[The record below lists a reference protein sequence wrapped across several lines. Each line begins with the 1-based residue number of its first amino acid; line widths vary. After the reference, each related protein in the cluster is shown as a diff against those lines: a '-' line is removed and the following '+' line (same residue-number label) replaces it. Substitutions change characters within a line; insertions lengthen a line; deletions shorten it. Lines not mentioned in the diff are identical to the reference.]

1 MPFESL
7 SERFQAAFKKLRGK
21 GKLSEE
27 DVSEALKEM
36 RRALLEA
43 DVNFAVTKDFIKK
56 VKEKAVGEEVFGSLN
71 ASQTVIK
78 IVRDELTELLGGTQ
92 SRITISP
99 KPPTIIMLVGLQGAG
114 KTTTAAKLAK
124 KLKSQGKSPLMV
136 AADVYRPAAITQLQ
150 VLGQELDMPVY
161 TEEGSKN
168 PVAIAQHAI
177 PYATSHLRDVVI
189 IDTAGRLHINETLM
203 DELINIKNEVHPHEI
218 LLVVDAMTGQD
229 AVTAASA
236 FDKALGIDGIIMTK
250 LDGDARGGAALSIKA
265 VTGKPIKFIGVS
277 EKLDGLEEF
286 HPNRYASR
294 RSRSACGARRHG
306 QPELVET
313 IIEKAQAAFDEES
326 MENMKKTMKSGTF
339 TFDDFLSQLHMIKK
353 MGNMGSLL
361 SLIPGIG
368 KYKKE
373 LDKVDMDG
381 KEFKRIEA
389 IITSMTA
396 QERSSANPKMLI
408 KDSRKRRIAKGSG
421 TRVQDVNRLI
431 KQFAEMQKMM
441 KQAKK
446 AQKNKRRGFMP
457 RLPF

>member
-27 DVSEALKEM
+27 DITEALKEM

-43 DVNFAVTKDFIKK
+43 DVNFTVTKDFIKK
-56 VKEKAVGEEVFGSLN
+56 VREKAVGEEIFGSLN

-78 IVRDELTELLGGTQ
+78 IVRDELAELLGGTQ
-92 SRITISP
+92 SRIAIAP

-124 KLKSQGKSPLMV
+124 KLKAQGKSPIMV
-136 AADVYRPAAITQLQ
+136 AGDVYRPAAITQLQ
-150 VLGQELDMPVY
+150 VLGKELDIPVY
-161 TEEGSKN
+161 TEEGSTD
-168 PVAIAQHAI
+168 PVQIAENAI
-177 PYATSHLRDVVI
+177 PYAVGHLRDVVI

-203 DELINIKNEVHPHEI
+203 DELIHIKEEVHPHEI

-236 FDKALGIDGIIMTK
+236 FDGALGIDGMIMTK

-294 RSRSACGARRHG
+294 ILDLGD
-306 QPELVET
+306 VET

-326 MENMKKTMKSGTF
+326 MANMKQTMKSGTF
-339 TFDDFLSQLHMIKK
+339 TFDDFLTQLHMIKK
-353 MGNMGSLL
+353 MGNMGSIM

-381 KEFKRIEA
+381 KELKHIEA

-396 QERSSANPKMLI
+396 QERSSGNPKMLI

-431 KQFAEMQKMM
+431 KQFTEMQKMM

-446 AQKNKRRGFMP
+446 AQQKRRGFIP

>member
-161 TEEGSKN
+161 TEEGSKD

-177 PYATSHLRDVVI
+177 PSATSHLRDVVI

-294 RSRSACGARRHG
+294 ILDLGD
-306 QPELVET
+306 VET

>member
-92 SRITISP
+92 SRITIAP

-161 TEEGSKN
+161 TEDGSKDL
-168 PVAIAQHAI
+168 VAIAQHAI

-203 DELINIKNEVHPHEI
+203 DELIHIKENVHPHEI

-236 FDKALGIDGIIMTK
+236 FDKALGIDGMIMTK

-277 EKLDGLEEF
+277 EKLDGIEEF

-294 RSRSACGARRHG
+294 ILDLGD
-306 QPELVET
+306 VET

-326 MENMKKTMKSGTF
+326 MENMKKTMKSGSF
-339 TFDDFLSQLHMIKK
+339 TFDDFLSQLQMIKK
-353 MGNMGSLL
+353 MGNMGSIL

-431 KQFAEMQKMM
+431 KQFTEMQKMM

-446 AQKNKRRGFMP
+446 AQKSKRRGFMP

>member
-43 DVNFAVTKDFIKK
+43 DVNFNVTKDFIKRI
-56 VKEKAVGEEVFGSLN
+56 KEKAVGEEVFSSLN

-78 IVRDELTELLGGTQ
+78 IVRDELTELLGSTQ
-92 SRITISP
+92 SRITISSR
-99 KPPTIIMLVGLQGAG
+99 PPTIVMLAGLQGAG

-124 KLKSQGKSPLMV
+124 KFVGQGKHPLLV
-136 AADVYRPAAITQLQ
+136 ACDVYRPAAIEQLQ
-150 VLGQELDMPVY
+150 VLGGDLSIPVY
-161 TEEGSKN
+161 TEEGSADA
-168 PVAIAQHAI
+168 VAIAQHAV

-189 IDTAGRLHINETLM
+189 IDTAGRLHIDETLM
-203 DELINIKNEVHPHEI
+203 DELVRIKEAVHPHEI

-236 FDKALGIDGIIMTK
+236 FDDALGIDGLVMTK

-277 EKLDGLEEF
+277 EKMDGLEEF

-294 RSRSACGARRHG
+294 ILDLGD
-306 QPELVET
+306 VET

-326 MENMKKTMKSGTF
+326 VADMQKVMRGNAF
-339 TFDDFLSQLHMIKK
+339 TFDDFLKQLQMIKK
-353 MGNMGSLL
+353 MGNLGGIL

-389 IITSMTA
+389 IITSMTIK
-396 QERSSANPKMLI
+396 ERMSTNPKLLI
-408 KDSRKRRIAKGSG
+408 KDSRKRRIANGSG
-421 TRVQDVNRLI
+421 TRVQDVNRLL
-431 KQFAEMQKMM
+431 KQFTEFQKMM
-441 KQAKK
+441 KQAQKSQKK
-446 AQKNKRRGFMP
+446 GRRFMP
-457 RLPF
+457 KLPF

>member
-27 DVSEALKEM
+27 DITEALKEM

-43 DVNFAVTKDFIKK
+43 DVNFTVTKDFIKK
-56 VKEKAVGEEVFGSLN
+56 VREKAVGEEIFGSLN

-78 IVRDELTELLGGTQ
+78 IVRDELAELLGGTQ
-92 SRITISP
+92 SRIAIAP

-124 KLKSQGKSPLMV
+124 KLKAQGKSPIMV
-136 AADVYRPAAITQLQ
+136 AGDVYRPAAITQLQ
-150 VLGQELDMPVY
+150 VLGKELDIPVY
-161 TEEGSKN
+161 TEEGSTD
-168 PVAIAQHAI
+168 PVQIAENAI
-177 PYATSHLRDVVI
+177 PYAVGHLRDVVI

-203 DELINIKNEVHPHEI
+203 DELIHIKEEVHPHEI

-236 FDKALGIDGIIMTK
+236 FDGALGIDGMIMTK

-265 VTGKPIKFIGVS
+265 VTGKPIKLIGVS

-294 RSRSACGARRHG
+294 ILDLGD
-306 QPELVET
+306 VET

-326 MENMKKTMKSGTF
+326 MANMKQTMKSGTF
-339 TFDDFLSQLHMIKK
+339 TFDDFLTQLHMIKK
-353 MGNMGSLL
+353 MGNMGSIM

-381 KEFKRIEA
+381 KELKHIEA

-396 QERSSANPKMLI
+396 QERSSGNPKMLI

-431 KQFAEMQKMM
+431 KQFTEMQKMM

-446 AQKNKRRGFMP
+446 AQQKRRGFIP

>member
-27 DVSEALKEM
+27 DITEALKEM

-43 DVNFAVTKDFIKK
+43 DVNFTVTKDFIKK
-56 VKEKAVGEEVFGSLN
+56 VREKAVGEEIFGSLN

-78 IVRDELTELLGGTQ
+78 IVRDELAELLGGTQ
-92 SRITISP
+92 SRIAIAP

-124 KLKSQGKSPLMV
+124 KLKAQGKSPIMV
-136 AADVYRPAAITQLQ
+136 AGDVYRPAAITQLQ
-150 VLGQELDMPVY
+150 VLGKELDIPVY
-161 TEEGSKN
+161 TEEGSTD
-168 PVAIAQHAI
+168 PVQIAENAI
-177 PYATSHLRDVVI
+177 PYAVSHLRDVVI

-203 DELINIKNEVHPHEI
+203 DELIHIKEEVHPHEI

-236 FDKALGIDGIIMTK
+236 FDGALGIDGMIMTK

-294 RSRSACGARRHG
+294 ILDLGD
-306 QPELVET
+306 VET

-326 MENMKKTMKSGTF
+326 MANMKQTMKSGTF
-339 TFDDFLSQLHMIKK
+339 TFDDFLTQLHMIKK
-353 MGNMGSLL
+353 MGNMGSIM

-381 KEFKRIEA
+381 KELKHIEA

-396 QERSSANPKMLI
+396 QERSSGNPKMLI

-431 KQFAEMQKMM
+431 KQFTEMQKMM

-446 AQKNKRRGFMP
+446 AQQKRRGFIP

>member
-92 SRITISP
+92 SRITIAP

-161 TEEGSKN
+161 TEEGSKD

-177 PYATSHLRDVVI
+177 SYATSHLRDVVI

-294 RSRSACGARRHG
+294 ILDLGD
-306 QPELVET
+306 VET

>member
-43 DVNFAVTKDFIKK
+43 DVNFAVTKDFIKR
-56 VKEKAVGEEVFGSLN
+56 VREKAVGEEVFGSLN

-92 SRITISP
+92 SRIAIAS
-99 KPPTIIMLVGLQGAG
+99 KPPTIVMLVGLQGAG
-114 KTTTAAKLAK
+114 KTTTAGKLARLLK
-124 KLKSQGKSPLMV
+124 KQGKSPLLV
-136 AADVYRPAAITQLQ
+136 AGDVYRPAAITQLQ
-150 VLGQELDMPVY
+150 VLGQELDVPVY
-161 TEEGSKN
+161 TEEGCQD
-168 PVAIAQHAI
+168 PVKIAKDAI
-177 PYATSHLRDVVI
+177 PYALSHLRDIVI
-189 IDTAGRLHINETLM
+189 IDTAGRLHINEVLM
-203 DELINIKNEVHPHEI
+203 DELVNIKGEVHPHEI

-236 FDKALGIDGIIMTK
+236 FDNALGIDGMIMTK

-265 VTGKPIKFIGVS
+265 VTGKPIKYIGVS

-294 RSRSACGARRHG
+294 ILDLGD
-306 QPELVET
+306 VET
-313 IIEKAQAAFDEES
+313 IIERAQAA
-326 MENMKKTMKSGTF
+326 NMKKTMKSGSF
-339 TFDDFLSQLHMIKK
+339 TFDDFLSQLQMIKK
-353 MGNMGSLL
+353 MGNMGSLM

-373 LDKVDMDG
+373 LDKIDMDG

-396 QERSSANPKMLI
+396 QERASTNPKMLI
-408 KDSRKRRIAKGSG
+408 KDSRKRRIANGSG
-421 TRVQDVNRLI
+421 TRVKDVNRLL
-431 KQFAEMQKMM
+431 KQFTEMQKMM

-446 AQKNKRRGFMP
+446 AQQGKRRGFLP

>member
-1 MPFESL
+1 MAFESL

-21 GKLSEE
+21 GKLTEE
-27 DVSEALKEM
+27 DVNEALKEM

-43 DVNFAVTKDFIKK
+43 DVNFAVAKDFIKR
-56 VKEKAVGEEVFGSLN
+56 VREKAVGEEVFGSLN

-92 SRITISP
+92 SRIAMASN
-99 KPPTIIMLVGLQGAG
+99 PPTIIMLVGLQGAG

-124 KLKSQGKSPLMV
+124 KLKQQGKNPMLV

-150 VLGQELDMPVY
+150 VLGKDLDVPVY
-161 TEEGSKN
+161 TEEGSQD
-168 PVAIAQHAI
+168 PVAISQHAV
-177 PYATSHLRDVVI
+177 PYALSHLKDVVI

-203 DELINIKNEVHPHEI
+203 DELVHIKQSVKPHEI

-229 AVTAASA
+229 AVTAATA
-236 FDKALGIDGIIMTK
+236 FNEALGIDGIIMTK

-294 RSRSACGARRHG
+294 ILDLGD
-306 QPELVET
+306 VET
-313 IIEKAQAAFDEES
+313 IIERAQEAFDEES
-326 MENMKKTMKSGTF
+326 MAEMKRAMKSNSF
-339 TFDDFLSQLHMIKK
+339 TFDDFLSQLNMVKK
-353 MGNMGSLL
+353 MGNMSSLV

-373 LDKVDMDG
+373 IDKIDMDG
-381 KEFKRIEA
+381 REFKHIEA
-389 IITSMTA
+389 IIQSMTA
-396 QERSSANPKMLI
+396 QERASSNPKMLI

-421 TRVQDVNRLI
+421 TRVQDVNRLL
-431 KQFAEMQKMM
+431 KQFTDMQKMM

-446 AQKNKRRGFMP
+446 MQGNTRRGFLP

>member
-43 DVNFAVTKDFIKK
+43 DVNFAVTKDFIKR
-56 VKEKAVGEEVFGSLN
+56 VREKAVGEEVFGSLN

-92 SRITISP
+92 SRITIAP

-124 KLKSQGKSPLMV
+124 KLKSQGKSSLMV
-136 AADVYRPAAITQLQ
+136 AGDVYRPAAITQLQ
-150 VLGQELDMPVY
+150 VLGQELDIPVY
-161 TEEGSKN
+161 TEEGSKD
-168 PVAIAQHAI
+168 PVQIAKNAV
-177 PYATSHLRDVVI
+177 PYAVSHLRDVVI

-203 DELINIKNEVHPHEI
+203 DELIHIKGEVHPHEI

-236 FDKALGIDGIIMTK
+236 FDKALGIDGMIMTK

-294 RSRSACGARRHG
+294 ILDLGD
-306 QPELVET
+306 VET

-326 MENMKKTMKSGTF
+326 MEDMKKTMKSGTF
-339 TFDDFLSQLHMIKK
+339 TFDDFLKQLNMIKK
-353 MGNMGSLL
+353 MGNMGSLM

-381 KEFKRIEA
+381 KQFKQIEA

-431 KQFAEMQKMM
+431 KQFTEMQKMM

-446 AQKNKRRGFMP
+446 AQKSKRRGFLP
-457 RLPF
+457 RFPF

>member
-161 TEEGSKN
+161 TEEGSKD
-168 PVAIAQHAI
+168 PVAIVQHAI

-294 RSRSACGARRHG
+294 ILDLGD
-306 QPELVET
+306 VET

>member
-43 DVNFAVTKDFIKK
+43 DVNFNVTKDFIKRI
-56 VKEKAVGEEVFGSLN
+56 KEKAVGEEVFSSLN

-78 IVRDELTELLGGTQ
+78 IDRDELTELLGSTQ
-92 SRITISP
+92 SRITISSR
-99 KPPTIIMLVGLQGAG
+99 PPTIVMLAGLQGAG

-124 KLKSQGKSPLMV
+124 KFVSQGKHPLLV
-136 AADVYRPAAITQLQ
+136 ACDVYRPAAIEQLQ
-150 VLGQELDMPVY
+150 VLGGDLGLPVY
-161 TEEGSKN
+161 TEEGSADA
-168 PVAIAQHAI
+168 VAIAQHAV

-189 IDTAGRLHINETLM
+189 IDTAGRLHIDETLM
-203 DELINIKNEVHPHEI
+203 DELVRIKEAVHPHEI

-236 FDKALGIDGIIMTK
+236 FDGALGIDGLVMTK

-277 EKLDGLEEF
+277 EKMDGLEEF

-294 RSRSACGARRHG
+294 ILDLGD
-306 QPELVET
+306 VET
-313 IIEKAQAAFDEES
+313 IIEKAQAAFDEEAVADMQKVMRNS
-326 MENMKKTMKSGTF
+326 AF
-339 TFDDFLSQLHMIKK
+339 TFDDFLKQLQMIKK
-353 MGNMGSLL
+353 MGNLGGIL

-389 IITSMTA
+389 IITSMTIK
-396 QERSSANPKMLI
+396 ERMSANPKLLI
-408 KDSRKRRIAKGSG
+408 KDSRKRRIANGSG
-421 TRVQDVNRLI
+421 TRVQDVNRLL
-431 KQFAEMQKMM
+431 KQFTEFQKMM
-441 KQAKK
+441 KQAQKSQKK
-446 AQKNKRRGFMP
+446 GRSFMP
-457 RLPF
+457 KLPF

>member
-92 SRITISP
+92 SRITIAP

-161 TEEGSKN
+161 TEEGSKD

-218 LLVVDAMTGQD
+218 LLVVDAMTGR
-229 AVTAASA
+229 
-236 FDKALGIDGIIMTK
+236 
-250 LDGDARGGAALSIKA
+250 DARGGAALSIKA

-294 RSRSACGARRHG
+294 ILDLGD
-306 QPELVET
+306 VET

>member
-43 DVNFAVTKDFIKK
+43 DVNFAVTKDFIKR
-56 VKEKAVGEEVFGSLN
+56 VREKAVGEEVFGSLN

-92 SRITISP
+92 SRITIAP

-136 AADVYRPAAITQLQ
+136 AGDVYRPAAITQLQ
-150 VLGQELDMPVY
+150 VLGQELDIPVY
-161 TEEGSKN
+161 TEEGSKD
-168 PVAIAQHAI
+168 PVQIAKNAV
-177 PYATSHLRDVVI
+177 PYAVSHLRDVVI

-203 DELINIKNEVHPHEI
+203 DELIHIKEEVHPHEI

-229 AVTAASA
+229 AVTAASV
-236 FDKALGIDGIIMTK
+236 FDKALGIDGMIMTK

-294 RSRSACGARRHG
+294 ILDLGD
-306 QPELVET
+306 VET

-326 MENMKKTMKSGTF
+326 MEDMKKTMKSGTF
-339 TFDDFLSQLHMIKK
+339 TFDDFLKQLNMIKK
-353 MGNMGSLL
+353 MGNMGSLM

-381 KEFKRIEA
+381 KQFKQIEA

-431 KQFAEMQKMM
+431 KQFTEMQKMM

-446 AQKNKRRGFMP
+446 AQKNKRRGFLP
-457 RLPF
+457 RFPF

>member
-43 DVNFAVTKDFIKK
+43 DVNFNVTKDFIKRI
-56 VKEKAVGEEVFGSLN
+56 KEKAVGEEVFSSLN

-78 IVRDELTELLGGTQ
+78 IVRDELTELLGSTQ
-92 SRITISP
+92 SRITISSRS
-99 KPPTIIMLVGLQGAG
+99 PTIVMLAGLQGAG

-124 KLKSQGKSPLMV
+124 KFVSQGKHPLLV
-136 AADVYRPAAITQLQ
+136 ACDVYRPAAIEQLQ
-150 VLGQELDMPVY
+150 VLGGDLGIPVY
-161 TEEGSKN
+161 TEEGSADA
-168 PVAIAQHAI
+168 VAIAQHAV

-189 IDTAGRLHINETLM
+189 IDTAGRLHIDETLM
-203 DELINIKNEVHPHEI
+203 DELVRIKEAVHPHEI

-236 FDKALGIDGIIMTK
+236 FDGTLGIDGLVMTK

-277 EKLDGLEEF
+277 EKMDGLEEF

-294 RSRSACGARRHG
+294 ILDLGD
-306 QPELVET
+306 VET

-326 MENMKKTMKSGTF
+326 VADMQKVMRSNAF
-339 TFDDFLSQLHMIKK
+339 TFDDFLKQLQMIKK
-353 MGNMGSLL
+353 MGNLGGIL

-389 IITSMTA
+389 IITSMTIK
-396 QERSSANPKMLI
+396 ERMSANPKLLI
-408 KDSRKRRIAKGSG
+408 KDSRKRRIANGSG
-421 TRVQDVNRLI
+421 TRVQDVNRLL
-431 KQFAEMQKMM
+431 KQFTEFQKMM
-441 KQAKK
+441 KQAQKSQKK
-446 AQKNKRRGFMP
+446 GRRFMP
-457 RLPF
+457 KLPF

>member
-1 MPFESL
+1 MFDNLTDRL
-7 SERFQAAFKKLRGK
+7 SRTLRNISGR
-21 GKLSEE
+21 GRLTE
-27 DVSEALKEM
+27 DNVKDTLREVRM
-36 RRALLEA
+36 ALLEA
-43 DVNFAVTKDFIKK
+43 DVALPVVREFINR
-56 VKEKAVGEEVFGSLN
+56 VKEKAVGHEVNKSLTPG
-71 ASQTVIK
+71 QEFVK
-78 IVRDELTELLGGTQ
+78 IVRNELVAAMGEENQTLNLAAQ
-92 SRITISP
+92 
-99 KPPTIIMLVGLQGAG
+99 PPAVVLMAGLQGAG
-114 KTTTAAKLAK
+114 KTTSVGKLGKFLREKHK
-124 KLKSQGKSPLMV
+124 KKVLVVS
-136 AADVYRPAAITQLQ
+136 ADVYRPAAITQLQ

-161 TEEGSKN
+161 TEDGSKD
-168 PVAIAQHAI
+168 PVAIAKHAI

-203 DELINIKNEVHPHEI
+203 DELIHIKENVHPHEI

-236 FDKALGIDGIIMTK
+236 FDKALGIDGMIMTK

-277 EKLDGLEEF
+277 EKLDGIEEF

-294 RSRSACGARRHG
+294 ILDLGD
-306 QPELVET
+306 VET

-326 MENMKKTMKSGTF
+326 MENMKKTMKSGSF
-339 TFDDFLSQLHMIKK
+339 TFDDFLSQLQMIKK
-353 MGNMGSLL
+353 MGNMGSIL

-431 KQFAEMQKMM
+431 KQFTEMQKMM

-446 AQKNKRRGFMP
+446 AQKSKRRGFMP

>member
-1 MPFESL
+1 MAFESL

-27 DVSEALKEM
+27 DVNEALKEM

-43 DVNFAVTKDFIKK
+43 DVNFKVTKDFINRIR
-56 VKEKAVGEEVFGSLN
+56 EKAIGEEVFGSLN

-92 SRITISP
+92 SRIAIAP

-114 KTTTAAKLAK
+114 KTTTAAKLARQ
-124 KLKSQGKSPLMV
+124 LKSQGKNPLMV
-136 AADVYRPAAITQLQ
+136 AGDVYRPAAITQLQ
-150 VLGQELDMPVY
+150 VLGQDLDIPVY
-161 TEEGSKN
+161 TEEGSKD
-168 PVAIAQHAI
+168 PVTIAKNAI
-177 PYATSHLRDVVI
+177 PYAVSHLKDIVI
-189 IDTAGRLHINETLM
+189 IDTAGRLHINEVLM
-203 DELINIKNEVHPHEI
+203 DELVNIKATVHPHEI

-236 FDKALGIDGIIMTK
+236 FDQALGIDGIIMTK

-294 RSRSACGARRHG
+294 ILDLGDM
-306 QPELVET
+306 ET

-326 MENMKKTMKSGTF
+326 MEDMKKTMKNGTF
-339 TFDDFLSQLHMIKK
+339 TFNDFLKQLAMVKK
-353 MGNMGSLL
+353 MGSMGNLM

-381 KEFKRIEA
+381 KEMKHIEA
-389 IITSMTA
+389 IITSMTP

-431 KQFAEMQKMM
+431 KQFTEMQKMM

-446 AQKNKRRGFMP
+446 AKNKRRGLMP

>member
-161 TEEGSKN
+161 TEEGSKD

-177 PYATSHLRDVVI
+177 PYATSYLRDVVI

-294 RSRSACGARRHG
+294 ILDLGD
-306 QPELVET
+306 VET

>member
-1 MPFESL
+1 MAFESL

-21 GKLSEE
+21 GKLTEE
-27 DVSEALKEM
+27 DVNEALKEM

-43 DVNFAVTKDFIKK
+43 DVNFAVAKDFIKR
-56 VKEKAVGEEVFGSLN
+56 VREKAVGEEVFGSLN

-92 SRITISP
+92 SRIAMASN
-99 KPPTIIMLVGLQGAG
+99 PPTIIMLVGLQGAG
-114 KTTTAAKLAK
+114 KTTTAAKLAR
-124 KLKSQGKSPLMV
+124 KLKQQGKNPMLV
-136 AADVYRPAAITQLQ
+136 VADVYRPAAITQLQ
-150 VLGQELDMPVY
+150 VLGKDLDVPVY
-161 TEEGSKN
+161 TEEGSQD
-168 PVAIAQHAI
+168 PVAISQHAV
-177 PYATSHLRDVVI
+177 PYALSHLKDVVI

-203 DELINIKNEVHPHEI
+203 DELVHIKQSVKPHEI

-229 AVTAASA
+229 AVTAATA
-236 FDKALGIDGIIMTK
+236 FNEALGIDGIIMTK

-294 RSRSACGARRHG
+294 ILDLGD
-306 QPELVET
+306 VET
-313 IIEKAQAAFDEES
+313 IIERAQEAFDEES
-326 MENMKKTMKSGTF
+326 MAEMKRAMKSNSF
-339 TFDDFLSQLHMIKK
+339 TFDDFLSQLNMVKK
-353 MGNMGSLL
+353 MGNMSSLV

-373 LDKVDMDG
+373 IDKIDMDG
-381 KEFKRIEA
+381 REFKHIEA
-389 IITSMTA
+389 IIQSMTA
-396 QERSSANPKMLI
+396 QERASSNPKMLI

-421 TRVQDVNRLI
+421 TRVQDVNRLL
-431 KQFAEMQKMM
+431 KQFTDMQKMM

-446 AQKNKRRGFMP
+446 MQGNKRRGFLP